1 MGVPCG
7 TKFLRIGHFF
17 LFRGNRNGLLVALFI
32 PGGAPHNDLYGETPG
47 ERGTFFFLFRGN
59 RGALFRGNRNG
70 LLVAL
75 FIPGGAP
82 HNDLYGETPGERG
95 TFFFLFRGN

>member
-1 MGVPCG
+1 MWHEI
-7 TKFLRIGHFF
+7 FADWAFF
-17 LFRGNRNGLLVALFI
+17 SVSRKQ
-32 PGGAPHNDLYGETPG
+32 
-47 ERGTFFFLFRGN
+47 
-59 RGALFRGNRNG
+59 GALFRGNRNG

-82 HNDLYGETPGERG
+82 HNDLYGETPRERG

>member
-1 MGVPCG
+1 MARNFCG
-7 TKFLRIGHFF
+7 FLFLRIGH
-17 LFRGNRNGLLVALFI
+17 
-32 PGGAPHNDLYGETPG
+32 
-47 ERGTFFFLFRGN
+47 FFLFRGN

-82 HNDLYGETPGERG
+82 HNDLYGETPRERG